1 MSTERH
7 YVAFTFLV
15 VAVCSVSGCS
25 SSESKKQPDS
35 TTLALAVDVTRVVSK
50 KLNIIVRLPGEIRPY
65 EIVAVY
71 PKVTGF
77 LQWIGVDRGSRVKK
91 GQLLARLTAP
101 ELEAE
106 RQNAEA
112 RLQSE
117 KATLI
122 AAHAKFT
129 ADESTYQSLQTAAAT
144 PGVISGNELQVA
156 KKKAEADDAQAQA
169 ARERVAAAQ
178 AGVSAAQELTAYLLI
193 RAPFDGI
200 VTERN
205 AHPGDLVGPAGVSGA
220 GSKATAPMLRIE
232 MLSRLRLVVPVPE
245 NDSGAIVPGALVHF
259 SVPAYPTQTFAGTVT
274 RVSRY
279 LQEETRTMPVE
290 LDVANPRG
298 QLYPG
303 MFPEVEWPVQRSYA
317 TLFVPASAVT
327 NSTQGTFVLR
337 VRAGQA
343 ERVEVRTG
351 ETEGDVVEVFGDLK
365 AGDEVALHGTEEIPL
380 GTRVTPRLVAAQS
393 EGR

>member
-1 MSTERH
+1 MSTERP
-7 YVAFTFLV
+7 YVVFAFLV
-15 VAVCSVSGCS
+15 AALCSVSGCS
-25 SSESKKQPDS
+25 SSQSKEQPDS
-35 TTLALAVDVTRVVSK
+35 TTPALAVDVTRVVSK
-50 KLNIIVRLPGEIRPY
+50 KLNITVRLPGEIRPY

-106 RQNAEA
+106 RRNAEA

-122 AAHAKFT
+122 AAQAKFT
-129 ADESTYQSLQTAAAT
+129 ADESTYKSLQTASTT

-156 KKKAEADDAQAQA
+156 KKRAEADNAQVRA
-169 ARERVAAAQ
+169 ARELVAAAQ
-178 AGVSAAQELTAYLLI
+178 AGLSAAQELAAYLQI

-205 AHPGDLVGPAGVSGA
+205 AHPGDLVGAAGVSGA

-232 MLSRLRLVVPVPE
+232 TLSRLRLVVPVPE
-245 NDSGAIVPGALVHF
+245 IDTGAIVPGALVPF
-259 SVPAYPTQTFAGTVT
+259 SVTAFPTQTFVGKVA
-274 RVSRY
+274 RISRY
-279 LQEETRTMPVE
+279 LQEETRTMSVE
-290 LDVANPRG
+290 LDVANPRA

-303 MFPEVEWPVQRSYA
+303 MFPEVEWPVRRPYA

-327 NSTQGTFVLR
+327 NTTQGTFVLR
-337 VRAGQA
+337 VRSGEAN
-343 ERVEVRTG
+343 RVEVKTG
-351 ETEGDVVEVFGDLK
+351 ETEGNLVEVFGDLT
-365 AGDEVALHGTEEIPL
+365 AGDEVALHSTEEIPP
-380 GTRVTPRLVAAQS
+380 GSHVEVRLVA
-393 EGR
+393 GPK

>member
-1 MSTERH
+1 M
-7 YVAFTFLV
+7 
-15 VAVCSVSGCS
+15 
-25 SSESKKQPDS
+25 
-35 TTLALAVDVTRVVSK
+35 DVTRVVSK

-77 LQWIGVDRGSRVKK
+77 LQWIGVDRGSWVKK

-122 AAHAKFT
+122 AAQAKFT
-129 ADESTYQSLQTAAAT
+129 ADESTYQSLQTASAT

-156 KKKAEADDAQAQA
+156 KKKAEADNAQVRA
-169 ARERVAAAQ
+169 ARELVAAAQ
-178 AGVSAAQELTAYLLI
+178 AGVSAAQELAAYLQI
-193 RAPFDGI
+193 RAPFEGI

-205 AHPGDLVGPAGVSGA
+205 AHPGNLVGPAGVSGA
-220 GSKATAPMLRIE
+220 GSKATTPMLRIE
-232 MLSRLRLVVPVPE
+232 TLSRLRLVVPVPE
-245 NDSGAIVPGALVHF
+245 IDTGAIVPGALVHF
-259 SVPAYPTQTFAGTVT
+259 SVPAFPTQTFVGKVA
-274 RVSRY
+274 RISRY
-279 LQEETRTMPVE
+279 LQEETRTMSVE
-290 LDVANPRG
+290 LDVANPRA

-303 MFPEVEWPVQRSYA
+303 MFPEVEWPVRRPYA
-317 TLFVPASAVT
+317 TLFVPVSAVT
-327 NSTQGTFVLR
+327 NTTQGTFVLR

-343 ERVEVRTG
+343 ERVEVKTG
-351 ETEGDVVEVFGDLK
+351 EIEGNLVEVFGDLK
-365 AGDEVALHGTEEIPL
+365 AGDEVALHGTEEISP
-380 GTRVTPRLVAAQS
+380 GSHVEVRLIA
-393 EGR
+393 GPK

>member
-7 YVAFTFLV
+7 YVVFVFLV
-15 VAVCSVSGCS
+15 VALCGVSGCNS
-25 SSESKKQPDS
+25 SQSKEQPDS
-35 TTLALAVDVTRVVSK
+35 TTPALAVDVTRVVSK
-50 KLNIIVRLPGEIRPY
+50 KLNITVRLPGEIRPY

-122 AAHAKFT
+122 AAQAKFT

-156 KKKAEADDAQAQA
+156 KKKAEADNAQVRA
-169 ARERVAAAQ
+169 ARELVAAAQ
-178 AGVSAAQELTAYLLI
+178 AGVSAAQELAGYLQI
-193 RAPFDGI
+193 RAPFEGI

-232 MLSRLRLVVPVPE
+232 TLSRLRLVVPVPE
-245 NDSGAIVPGALVHF
+245 IDTGAIVPGALVHF
-259 SVPAYPTQTFAGTVT
+259 SVPAFPTQMFVGKVA
-274 RVSRY
+274 RISRY
-279 LQEETRTMPVE
+279 LQEETRTMSVE
-290 LDVANPRG
+290 LDVANPRA

-303 MFPEVEWPVQRSYA
+303 MFPEVEWPVRRPYA
-317 TLFVPASAVT
+317 TLFVPVSAVT
-327 NSTQGTFVLR
+327 NTTQGTFVLR

-343 ERVEVRTG
+343 ERVEVKTG
-351 ETEGDVVEVFGDLK
+351 EIEGNLVEIFGDLK
-365 AGDEVALHGTEEIPL
+365 ADDEVALHGTEEIPP
-380 GTRVTPRLVAAQS
+380 GSHVEVRLVA
-393 EGR
+393 GPK

>member
-7 YVAFTFLV
+7 YFVLALLVAALSS
-15 VAVCSVSGCS
+15 ASGCS
-25 SSESKKQPDS
+25 SSQSQERSASPAPAP
-35 TTLALAVDVTRVVSK
+35 TVDVARAVSK
-50 KLNIIVRLPGEIRPY
+50 KLNITVRLPGEIRPY

-77 LQWIGVDRGSRVKK
+77 LQWIGVDRGSSVKK

-101 ELEAE
+101 EVEAG

-112 RLQSE
+112 RLRSE

-122 AAHAKFT
+122 AAEAKFA
-129 ADESTYQSLQTAAAT
+129 ADEGTYQSLHTAAAT

-156 KKKAEADDAQAQA
+156 KKKAEADDAQVGA

-178 AGVSAAQELTAYLLI
+178 AGLSAARELTAYLQI
-193 RAPFDGI
+193 RAPFDGV

-220 GSKATAPMLRIE
+220 GSKTPAPMLRIE

-245 NDSGAIVPGALVHF
+245 IDTGAIVPGALVHF
-259 SVPAYPTQTFAGTVT
+259 SAPAFPTQRFVGRVA

-279 LQEETRTMPVE
+279 LHEETRTMPVE

-298 QLYPG
+298 RLYPG
-303 MFPEVEWPVQRSYA
+303 MFPEVEWPVQRAYA

-327 NSTQGTFVLR
+327 NTTQGTFVLR
-337 VRAGQA
+337 VRNSQA
-343 ERVEVRTG
+343 ERVEVKTG
-351 ETEGDVVEVFGDLK
+351 ETEGGLVEVFGDLK
-365 AGDEVALHGTEEIPL
+365 AGDEVALHGTEEIPP
-380 GTRVTPRLVAAQS
+380 GTPVTPRVLGAQ
-393 EGR
+393 

>member
-1 MSTERH
+1 MSTQRH
-7 YVAFTFLV
+7 YVVFAFLV
-15 VAVCSVSGCS
+15 AALCGVSGCS
-25 SSESKKQPDS
+25 SSQSKARPAS
-35 TTLALAVDVTRVVSK
+35 PAPALAVDVTRVVSK
-50 KLNIIVRLPGEIRPY
+50 KLSIIVRLPGEIRPY

-77 LQWIGVDRGSRVKK
+77 LRRIGVDRGSRVKK

-101 ELEAE
+101 ELDAE

-112 RLQSE
+112 RLRSE
-117 KATLI
+117 EATLI
-122 AAHAKFT
+122 SAEAKFA
-129 ADESTYQSLQTAAAT
+129 ADESTYQSLQMASTT

-156 KKKAEADDAQAQA
+156 KKKAEADKAQMRA
-169 ARERVAAAQ
+169 ARERVAAAR
-178 AGVSAAQELTAYLLI
+178 ASLSAARELAAYLQV

-232 MLSRLRLVVPVPE
+232 TLSRLRLVVPVPE
-245 NDSGAIVPGALVHF
+245 IDSGAIVPGALVHF
-259 SVPAYPTQTFAGTVT
+259 SVPAFPTQIFSGTVS
-274 RVSRY
+274 RISRY
-279 LQEETRTMPVE
+279 LHVETRTMPVE

-303 MFPEVEWPVQRSYA
+303 MFPEVEWPVRRPYA
-317 TLFVPASAVT
+317 TLFVPASAIT
-327 NSTQGTFVLR
+327 NTTQGTFVLR

-343 ERVEVRTG
+343 DRVEVKTG
-351 ETEGDVVEVFGDLK
+351 ETEGNLVEVFGDLK
-365 AGDEVALHGTEEIPL
+365 AGDEVALHGTEEIPP
-380 GTRVTPRLVAAQS
+380 GSHVAVRLVA
-393 EGR
+393 GPK

>member
-1 MSTERH
+1 MSTERA
-7 YVAFTFLV
+7 YVVFAFLV
-15 VAVCSVSGCS
+15 AALCGVSGCGS
-25 SSESKKQPDS
+25 SQSKARLVSPAP
-35 TTLALAVDVTRVVSK
+35 ALAVDVTRVVSK

-101 ELEAE
+101 ELEAK

-122 AAHAKFT
+122 AAQAKFT
-129 ADESTYQSLQTAAAT
+129 ADESTYKSLQTASAT

-156 KKKAEADDAQAQA
+156 KKKAEADDAQMRA
-169 ARERVAAAQ
+169 ARELVAAAR
-178 AGVSAAQELTAYLLI
+178 AGVSAAQELAAYLQI

-232 MLSRLRLVVPVPE
+232 TLSRLRLVVPVPE
-245 NDSGAIVPGALVHF
+245 IDTGAIVPGALVHF
-259 SVPAYPTQTFAGTVT
+259 SVPAFPTQTFVGKVA
-274 RVSRY
+274 RISRY
-279 LQEETRTMPVE
+279 LQEETRTMSVE
-290 LDVANPRG
+290 LDVANPRA

-303 MFPEVEWPVQRSYA
+303 MFPEVEWPVRRPYA
-317 TLFVPASAVT
+317 TLFVPAPAVT
-327 NSTQGTFVLR
+327 NTTQGTFVLR
-337 VRAGQA
+337 VRNGQA
-343 ERVEVRTG
+343 ERVAVKTG
-351 ETEGDVVEVFGDLK
+351 ETEGNFVEVFGGLK
-365 AGDEVALHGTEEIPL
+365 AGDEVALHGTEEIPP
-380 GTRVTPRLVAAQS
+380 GSHVAVRLVAGAK
-393 EGR
+393 

>member
-15 VAVCSVSGCS
+15 VALCSVSGCS
-25 SSESKKQPDS
+25 SSQTKKQPDS

-122 AAHAKFT
+122 AAQAKFT

-232 MLSRLRLVVPVPE
+232 TLSRLRLVVPVPE
-245 NDSGAIVPGALVHF
+245 IDTGAIVPGALVHF
-259 SVPAYPTQTFAGTVT
+259 SVPAFPTQTFVGKVA
-274 RVSRY
+274 RISRY
-279 LQEETRTMPVE
+279 LQEETRTMSVE
-290 LDVANPRG
+290 LDVANPQAR
-298 QLYPG
+298 LYPG
-303 MFPEVEWPVQRSYA
+303 MFPEVEWPVQRPAA
-317 TLFVPASAVT
+317 TLFVPASAVSNT
-327 NSTQGTFVLR
+327 TQGTFVLR

-343 ERVEVRTG
+343 ERVEVKTG
-351 ETEGDVVEVFGDLK
+351 EIEGNLVEVFGDLK
-365 AGDEVALHGTEEIPL
+365 AGDEVALHGTEEIPP
-380 GTRVTPRLVAAQS
+380 GSHVEARLAA
-393 EGR
+393 GPK

>member
-1 MSTERH
+1 MNTERY
-7 YVAFTFLV
+7 YVAFAFLV
-15 VAVCSVSGCS
+15 VALSSMSGCGS
-25 SSESKKQPDS
+25 SQGKKQPDS
-35 TTLALAVDVTRVVSK
+35 TAPALAVDVTRVVSK

-77 LQWIGVDRGSRVKK
+77 LQWIGVDRGFRVKK
-91 GQLLARLTAP
+91 GQLLAGLTAP

-122 AAHAKFT
+122 AAQAKFT
-129 ADESTYQSLQTAAAT
+129 ADESTYQSLQTASTT

-156 KKKAEADDAQAQA
+156 KKKAEADDAQARA

-178 AGVSAAQELTAYLLI
+178 AGVSAAQELTAYLQI

-232 MLSRLRLVVPVPE
+232 TLSRLRLVVPVPE
-245 NDSGAIVPGALVHF
+245 IDTGAIVQGALVHF
-259 SVPAYPTQTFAGTVT
+259 SVPAFPTQTFVGKVA
-274 RVSRY
+274 RISRY
-279 LQEETRTMPVE
+279 LQEETRTMSVE
-290 LDVANPRG
+290 LDVANPQAR
-298 QLYPG
+298 LYPG
-303 MFPEVEWPVQRSYA
+303 MFPEVEWPVQRPTA
-317 TLFVPASAVT
+317 TLFVPASAVSNT
-327 NSTQGTFVLR
+327 TQGTFVVR
-337 VRAGQA
+337 VRSGEAN
-343 ERVEVRTG
+343 RVEVKTG
-351 ETEGDVVEVFGDLK
+351 EIEGNLVEVFGDLK
-365 AGDEVALHGTEEIPL
+365 ADDEVALHGTEEIPA
-380 GTRVTPRLVAAQS
+380 GSHVEVRLVA
-393 EGR
+393 GPK

>member
-1 MSTERH
+1 MSTERP
-7 YVAFTFLV
+7 YVVFAFIA
-15 VAVCSVSGCS
+15 VALCGVSGCGS
-25 SSESKKQPDS
+25 SQSKARPAS
-35 TTLALAVDVTRVVSK
+35 PTPALAVDVTRVVSK

-91 GQLLARLTAP
+91 GQLLARQTAP
-101 ELEAE
+101 ELDAE

-122 AAHAKFT
+122 AAQAKFT
-129 ADESTYQSLQTAAAT
+129 ADESTYQSLQTASAT

-156 KKKAEADDAQAQA
+156 KKKAEADKAQVRA
-169 ARERVAAAQ
+169 ARELVAAAR
-178 AGVSAAQELTAYLLI
+178 AGVSAAQELAAYLQV
-193 RAPFDGI
+193 RAPFEGI

-232 MLSRLRLVVPVPE
+232 TLSRLRLVVPVPE
-245 NDSGAIVPGALVHF
+245 IDTGAIVPGALVHF
-259 SVPAYPTQTFAGTVT
+259 SVPAFPAQTFVGKVA
-274 RVSRY
+274 RISRY
-279 LQEETRTMPVE
+279 LQEETRTMSVE
-290 LDVANPRG
+290 LDVANPRA

-303 MFPEVEWPVQRSYA
+303 MFPEVEWPVRRPYA

-327 NSTQGTFVLR
+327 NTTQGTFVLR
-337 VRAGQA
+337 VRNGHA
-343 ERVEVRTG
+343 ERVAVKTG
-351 ETEGDVVEVFGDLK
+351 EIEGNFVEVFGGLK
-365 AGDEVALHGTEEIPL
+365 AGDEVALHGTEEIPP
-380 GTRVTPRLVAAQS
+380 GSHVAVRLVADPK
-393 EGR
+393 

>member
-7 YVAFTFLV
+7 YVVFAFLV
-15 VAVCSVSGCS
+15 AAFCSVSGCS
-25 SSESKKQPDS
+25 PSQSKARPAS
-35 TTLALAVDVTRVVSK
+35 PAPALAVDVTRVVPK

-77 LQWIGVDRGSRVKK
+77 LQWIGVDRGSRVKR

-122 AAHAKFT
+122 AAQAKFT
-129 ADESTYQSLQTAAAT
+129 ADESTYKSLQTASTT

-156 KKKAEADDAQAQA
+156 KKKAEADNAKVRA
-169 ARERVAAAQ
+169 ARELVAAAR
-178 AGVSAAQELTAYLLI
+178 AGVSAAQELAAYLQI
-193 RAPFDGI
+193 RAPFEGI

-245 NDSGAIVPGALVHF
+245 IDSGAIVPGALVHF
-259 SVPAYPTQTFAGTVT
+259 SVPAFPTQIFSGTVA
-274 RVSRY
+274 RISRY
-279 LQEETRTMPVE
+279 LHVETRTMPVE

-303 MFPEVEWPVQRSYA
+303 MFPEVEWPVRRSYA

-327 NSTQGTFVLR
+327 NTTQGTFVLR

-343 ERVEVRTG
+343 DRVEVKTG
-351 ETEGDVVEVFGDLK
+351 ETEGSLVEVFGDLK
-365 AGDEVALHGTEEIPL
+365 AGDEVALHGTEEIPP
-380 GTRVTPRLVAAQS
+380 GSHVAVRLVA
-393 EGR
+393 GPK

>member
-7 YVAFTFLV
+7 YVVFAFLV
-15 VAVCSVSGCS
+15 VALCSVSGCS
-25 SSESKKQPDS
+25 SSQSKKQPDS
-35 TTLALAVDVTRVVSK
+35 TTPALAVDVTRVVSR
-50 KLNIIVRLPGEIRPY
+50 KLNITVRLPGEIRPY

-101 ELEAE
+101 ELDAE

-112 RLQSE
+112 RLQSA

-122 AAHAKFT
+122 AAQAKFT

-178 AGVSAAQELTAYLLI
+178 AGVSAAQELAGYLQI

-232 MLSRLRLVVPVPE
+232 TLSRLRLVVPVPE
-245 NDSGAIVPGALVHF
+245 IDTGAIVPGALVHF
-259 SVPAYPTQTFAGTVT
+259 SVPAFPTQTFVGTVA
-274 RVSRY
+274 RISRY
-279 LQEETRTMPVE
+279 LQEETRTMSVE
-290 LDVANPRG
+290 LDVANPRA

-303 MFPEVEWPVQRSYA
+303 MFPEVEWPVQRPHA

-327 NSTQGTFVLR
+327 NTTQGTFVLR
-337 VRAGQA
+337 VRNGQA

-351 ETEGDVVEVFGDLK
+351 ETEGSLVEVFGDLRV
-365 AGDEVALHGTEEIPL
+365 GDEVALHGTEEIPP
-380 GTRVTPRLVAAQS
+380 GSQVAVRLVA
-393 EGR
+393 GPK

>member
-1 MSTERH
+1 MSTQRH
-7 YVAFTFLV
+7 YVVFAFLV
-15 VAVCSVSGCS
+15 AALCGVSGCS
-25 SSESKKQPDS
+25 SSQSKARPAS
-35 TTLALAVDVTRVVSK
+35 PAPALAVDVTRVVSK
-50 KLNIIVRLPGEIRPY
+50 KLSIIVRLPGEIRPY

-77 LQWIGVDRGSRVKK
+77 LRRIGVDRGSRVKK

-101 ELEAE
+101 ELDAE

-112 RLQSE
+112 RLRSE
-117 KATLI
+117 EATLI
-122 AAHAKFT
+122 SAEAKFA
-129 ADESTYQSLQTAAAT
+129 ADESTYQSLQMASTT

-156 KKKAEADDAQAQA
+156 KKKAEADKAQMRA
-169 ARERVAAAQ
+169 ARERVAAAR
-178 AGVSAAQELTAYLLI
+178 ASLSAARELAAYLQV

-232 MLSRLRLVVPVPE
+232 TLSRLRLVVPVPE
-245 NDSGAIVPGALVHF
+245 IDSGAIVPGALVHF
-259 SVPAYPTQTFAGTVT
+259 SVPAFPTQIFSGTVS
-274 RVSRY
+274 RISRY
-279 LQEETRTMPVE
+279 LHVETRTMPVE

-303 MFPEVEWPVQRSYA
+303 MFPEVDWPVRRPYA
-317 TLFVPASAVT
+317 TLFVPASAIT
-327 NSTQGTFVLR
+327 NTTQGTFVLR

-343 ERVEVRTG
+343 DRVEVKTG
-351 ETEGDVVEVFGDLK
+351 ETEGNLVEVFGDLK
-365 AGDEVALHGTEEIPL
+365 AGDEVALHGTEEIPP
-380 GTRVTPRLVAAQS
+380 GSHVAVRLVA
-393 EGR
+393 GPK

>member
-7 YVAFTFLV
+7 YVVFAFLA
-15 VAVCSVSGCS
+15 VALCGVSGCGS
-25 SSESKKQPDS
+25 SQSKARPAS
-35 TTLALAVDVTRVVSK
+35 PAPAPAVDVTRVVSK

-77 LQWIGVDRGSRVKK
+77 LRLIGVDRGSWVKK

-122 AAHAKFT
+122 AAQAKFT
-129 ADESTYQSLQTAAAT
+129 ADESTYQSLQTASAT

-156 KKKAEADDAQAQA
+156 KKKAEADNAQVRA
-169 ARERVAAAQ
+169 ARELVAAAR
-178 AGVSAAQELTAYLLI
+178 AGVSAAQELAAYLQI
-193 RAPFDGI
+193 RAPFEGI

-232 MLSRLRLVVPVPE
+232 TLSRLRLVVPVPE
-245 NDSGAIVPGALVHF
+245 LDTGAIVPGALVHF
-259 SVPAYPTQTFAGTVT
+259 SVPAFPTQTFVGKVA
-274 RVSRY
+274 RISRY
-279 LQEETRTMPVE
+279 LQEETRTMSVE
-290 LDVANPRG
+290 LDVANPRA

-303 MFPEVEWPVQRSYA
+303 MFPEVEWPVRRPYA

-327 NSTQGTFVLR
+327 NTTQGTFVLR
-337 VRAGQA
+337 VRNGQA
-343 ERVEVRTG
+343 ERVEVKTG
-351 ETEGDVVEVFGDLK
+351 EIEGNFVEVFGGLK
-365 AGDEVALHGTEEIPL
+365 ADDEVALHGTEEIPP
-380 GTRVTPRLVAAQS
+380 GSHVAVRLVA
-393 EGR
+393 GPK